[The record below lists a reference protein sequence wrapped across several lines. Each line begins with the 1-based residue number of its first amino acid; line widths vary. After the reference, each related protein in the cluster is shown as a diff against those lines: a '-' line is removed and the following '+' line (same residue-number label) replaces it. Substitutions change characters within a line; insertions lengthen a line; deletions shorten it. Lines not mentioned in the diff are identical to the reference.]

1 MPAALLRRT
10 SFAALG
16 LAAML
21 VACDQP
27 PTAPSPPII
36 PPNTQP
42 PPQPPSGSATLV
54 RIDITGPAAVP
65 PNDTA
70 QFTARGS
77 YSDGSQRDVTAEAS
91 WRAGQTSI
99 LTIAANGVATG
110 RAVGETWITASFG
123 GRGATRS
130 DIIVVPAGTYR
141 VMGNIFDAGVMVPD
155 AEIRVMSGPSQ
166 GLNTKTATGSYK
178 LYGVTG
184 DSEIRVSKAGYEDV
198 RRRMIVSNHERV
210 DFNLILSNPR
220 DDVAGTYTLRVTAA
234 DECRS
239 MLPAEAMS
247 RTYQAVI
254 TQNGPR
260 LQVKLQGATFYRS
273 GTAVSDHF
281 VGAVEAAR
289 VTFQIY
295 EGYSYYNYNPDILEQ
310 LQESLFTFGGNAV
323 TTPSAGGGRSGLLS
337 GQFAIYDTR
346 LRFQAGCTS
355 TGHRFELTR

>member
-1 MPAALLRRT
+1 MATALLRRT
-10 SFAALG
+10 SLVALGMAAL
-16 LAAML
+16 L
-21 VACDQP
+21 VACDKS
-27 PTAPSPPII
+27 PTAPII
-36 PPNTQP
+36 NTPPNNQP
-42 PPQPPSGSATLV
+42 PAPGPVTLL
-54 RIDITGPAAVP
+54 RIDITGPASVP

-70 QFTARGS
+70 QFTSRAF
-77 YSDGSQRDVTAEAS
+77 YSDGSQRDVTTEAS

-110 RAVGETWITASFG
+110 QAVGETWISASFG
-123 GRGATRS
+123 GRGATRT
-130 DIIVVPAGTYR
+130 DIIVVPTGTYR
-141 VMGNIFDAGVMVPD
+141 VMGNVTDAGVMVPD
-155 AEIRVMSGPSQ
+155 ADIRVMSGPSQ
-166 GLNTKTATGSYK
+166 GLSTKTLFGSYR

-184 DSEIRVSKAGYEDV
+184 DSEIRVTKAGYEET
-198 RRRMIVSNHERV
+198 RRRLVVSKHERV
-210 DFNLILSNPR
+210 DFALTLSNPR
-220 DDVAGTYTLRVTAA
+220 DDVAGTYTLKVTAA

-273 GTAVSDHF
+273 GNVVSDHF
-281 VGAVEAAR
+281 LGTVEAAR

-310 LQESLFTFGGNAV
+310 LQESLFTFGGTAV
-323 TTPSAGGGRSGLLS
+323 TTASGGGSRSGLLT

-346 LRFQAGCTS
+346 LRFQVGCTS